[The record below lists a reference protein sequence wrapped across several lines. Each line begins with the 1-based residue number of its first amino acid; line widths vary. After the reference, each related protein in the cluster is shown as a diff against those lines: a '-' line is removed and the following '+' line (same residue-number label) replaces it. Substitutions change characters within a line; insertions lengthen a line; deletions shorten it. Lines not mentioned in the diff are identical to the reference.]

1 MALGSGLASALEA
14 PRIMHAIPSL
24 HLFDPAPA
32 RGSLSAH
39 RSHAPSLCSC
49 LPHGTRGVACRPRG
63 CSLRRQPML
72 RKRQQPTVFIA
83 VRSHVGR
90 RDVRLRTR
98 HQALEQAR
106 VPESHTHTAYTYE
119 SGIPPSN
126 SACNTHTRYT
136 HGAAAGSYGFPGTDG
151 PSSGRDTHT
160 VLRAAAGSC
169 GLPGRPMAA

>member
-1 MALGSGLASALEA
+1 MALGSGLASALEV

-72 RKRQQPTVFIA
+72 RKRQQPSVFIA

-106 VPESHTHTAYTYE
+106 VPESPHTHGVHIHSVHTHISVPG
-119 SGIPPSN
+119 SGGRASQNQSSRASP
-126 SACNTHTRYT
+126 
-136 HGAAAGSYGFPGTDG
+136 DG
-151 PSSGRDTHT
+151 DGDGN
-160 VLRAAAGSC
+160 LWLLDL
-169 GLPGRPMAA
+169 GLPVP